1 MRFPTIA
8 ARPPPLTETPA
19 WLLERLFSDT
29 TTPGRVSFAY
39 QTWIATSAW
48 LRLFR
53 ATVRLLVNSKDR
65 SQANPVTVEFST
77 RPFETWRLVD
87 VHIPDDE
94 TRVGVANEDR
104 FRRIDVRN
112 LPSRYEVRIVGCAVT
127 PDDTVYGR
135 EIRVAPDEDRTMGS
149 VRDRH
154 SRRRQTPGRSHR
166 RECEQPGDRQD

>member
-1 MRFPTIA
+1 MDTFVESTTISCPTSEPSTTRPDSSLKYRIDMRFPTIA

-65 SQANPVTVEFST
+65 SQANPVTVESST
-77 RPFETWRLVD
+77 RPFETSMKRMPAKPRPGGWWTYTSRMTKLASVSRMKTAS
-87 VHIPDDE
+87 VVSTFVISHPAM
-94 TRVGVANEDR
+94 RYGSSGV
-104 FRRIDVRN
+104 
-112 LPSRYEVRIVGCAVT
+112 P
-127 PDDTVYGR
+127 
-135 EIRVAPDEDRTMGS
+135 
-149 VRDRH
+149 
-154 SRRRQTPGRSHR
+154 
-166 RECEQPGDRQD
+166 

>member
-65 SQANPVTVEFST
+65 SQANPVTVESST
-77 RPFETWRLVD
+77 RPFETSMKRMPAKPRPGGRWTYTSRMTKLASVSLIKIPSVVPTLV
-87 VHIPDDE
+87 HFP
-94 TRVGVANEDR
+94 TQ
-104 FRRIDVRN
+104 
-112 LPSRYEVRIVGCAVT
+112 
-127 PDDTVYGR
+127 
-135 EIRVAPDEDRTMGS
+135 
-149 VRDRH
+149 
-154 SRRRQTPGRSHR
+154 QTYS
-166 RECEQPGDRQD
+166 D